1 MKFLVNRKLLRGL
14 VVSTFCILSNAEAQ
28 MWGVRHLLDNTA
40 ASMILLTDKDGKQ
53 IDTVSRSSLEMINRV
68 SARLTATYGFS
79 TPELFVSREN
89 GPNAFVTLEKGAPI
103 MGVGTDMLRLVGNDE
118 DLLAAVI
125 SHEYGHLK
133 GDHLTAGRT
142 NRAVVDLIG
151 MLAGFALDI
160 DQAKKGANSQ
170 GLGME
175 LGNVGAGLI
184 NAKFSRDQER
194 EADAFGI
201 ERMARAGYD
210 PSAAAR
216 LWILMER
223 EGAGG
228 DGLWLSSHPSPP
240 ERYKTLQAAASR
252 WTYVYLANKPNSQ
265 AQLVAQAT
273 AGNDVDQTN
282 LREAMSA
289 VQRSDYSAA
298 FNIYSNLA
306 NHGNPIAQVNL
317 GLLYLEGK
325 GISADDEKASYWI
338 QKAANQGNAHAQGS
352 LGFMYSNGR
361 GVPRNDV
368 EAVRW
373 YKSGAELGSSY
384 AQGHLGIMYAT
395 GRGVSKD
402 ESEAV
407 NFFRKAADRGEA
419 IAQANLAYSYETG
432 RGVAKDEMEAFNWYS
447 KSAAQ
452 DNAFAQNN
460 LGIMYFKGSGVHRDE
475 AEAFKFFKRSAD
487 QGFAAGQY
495 SIAMVLSGGFGVT
508 KDERQAFTWALK
520 SAQQN
525 HAAAQN
531 YVGYLYS
538 HGKGV
543 LLNHAL
549 AMSWYRKSAAQGNAV
564 AQANIGKSYR
574 NGLAVVKSDQ
584 EAFNWY
590 RLSAEQGYANAQKEL
605 GDSYRTGRGVTKDED
620 EAVVW
625 YRKAIAG
632 GDLSATNALN
642 DMVGAQKA
650 EQVR

>member
-1 MKFLVNRKLLRGL
+1 MKFLVNRQLLRGFIFL
-14 VVSTFCILSNAEAQ
+14 FFVLGNAEAQ

-40 ASMILLTDKDGKQ
+40 TPTIRLTDKDGKQ

-68 SARLTATYGFS
+68 SSRLSATYGFS
-79 TPELFVSREN
+79 NPELFSSRKN
-89 GPNAFVTLEKGAPI
+89 GPNAFVTLGSSGPL
-103 MGVGTDMLRLVGNDE
+103 MGVGTDMLRLIGNDE

-125 SHEYGHLK
+125 GHEYGHLK
-133 GDHLTAGRT
+133 GDHLTVGRA
-142 NRAVVDLIG
+142 NMAVVDLIG

-160 DQAKKGANSQ
+160 DQAKKGVDTQ

-175 LGNVGAGLI
+175 LGNVGAGLV

-216 LWILMER
+216 LWTLMER
-223 EGAGG
+223 EGVGG

-240 ERYKTLQAAASR
+240 ERFKTLQAAASR
-252 WTYVYLANKPNSQ
+252 WAYVYLANKPSSQ
-265 AQLVAQAT
+265 TQLVAQAT
-273 AGNDVDQTN
+273 VNNDLNQIN

-289 VQRSDYSAA
+289 AQRNDYSEA
-298 FNIYSNLA
+298 FNIYSTLA
-306 NHGNPIAQVNL
+306 NQGNSIAQANL

-325 GISADDEKASYWI
+325 GMPADDEKAAYWF

-361 GVPRNDV
+361 GVPKNDA

-373 YKSGAELGSSY
+373 YKSAADLGSSY

-395 GRGVSKD
+395 GRGVAKD

-407 NFFRKAADRGEA
+407 KLFRKAADRGEA
-419 IAQANLAYSYETG
+419 MAQANLAYSYETG

-452 DNAFAQNN
+452 ANAFAQNN
-460 LGIMYFKGSGVHRDE
+460 LGIMYFRGRGVRRDVS
-475 AEAFKFFKRSAD
+475 EAFKLFKRSAD

-495 SIAMVLSGGFGVT
+495 SMAMVLDGGFGVT
-508 KDERQAFTWALK
+508 KDESQAFTWALK
-520 SAQQN
+520 AAQQN
-525 HAAAQN
+525 HAGAQN

-538 HGKGV
+538 QGKGAP
-543 LLNHAL
+543 LNHAE
-549 AMSWYRKSAAQGNAV
+549 AIFWYRKSAAQGNPV
-564 AQANIGKSYR
+564 AQANIGKAYR
-574 NGLAVVKSDQ
+574 DGLAVVKSDQ
-584 EAFNWY
+584 EALNWH
-590 RLSAEQGYANAQKEL
+590 RLSAAQGYANAQKEL
-605 GDSYRTGRGVTKDED
+605 GDIYRTGRGVAKDEN
-620 EAVVW
+620 EAAVW

-650 EQVR
+650 EQAR